1 MSTNIEEQK
10 KIQDDLAFDKK
21 LKRGKMFSLLGKILV
36 YVELIFMAFVVIY
49 PIVWIVGA
57 AFNPVNSISSS
68 TPIPENPTLDN
79 FKELFEKTKYLNW
92 YKNTFYVATMTM
104 IFAAIINTLTAF
116 IFARFEFKGRKMGLL
131 TVIILQMF
139 PAFLGM
145 TALYM
150 IALNFGLLNN
160 LNMLVIIYVAGS
172 IPANIWIVQGYMLN
186 LPKSLDE
193 AAYIDGASKLQIYW
207 YVILPLAVPIISF
220 IAVTSFMG
228 PWMDYILPR
237 VLINKDA
244 YKTLAVGLFE
254 LVTNKSGAQY
264 TQFAAGAVLVA
275 VPIASL
281 YIYFQKYLLEGLT
294 AGANKG
300 E

>member
-36 YVELIFMAFVVIY
+36 YAELIFMAFVVIY